1 MTHLRYNGVTHGFV
15 DQVGYAPQAEDAL
28 KEAAK
33 FVKATKRRLPV
44 GGRLLVA
51 FAS

>member
-15 DQVGYAPQAEDAL
+15 DQVGYAL
-28 KEAAK
+28 KQK
-33 FVKATKRRLPV
+33 TPLKKRQSLLRNDKRRLPV